1 MLCDSIMQL
10 GSGHACLVCSSPCDT
25 ELVYRVDAHHRPR
38 GVAWQVRTSPLRTY
52 EVQQSALSVEGRL
65 VASLFSLLELSSPA
79 VLRAVRRF
87 VAAWPCDCIA
97 HSREA
102 HGMTLYSFARGGST
116 IYVAW
121 LTHHSLHCWAIECKH
136 LSDLSSS
143 KRDTKRLAKSVTAAL
158 TGVRVGYRLCC

>member
-1 MLCDSIMQL
+1 MYTLHIRRVLAAKTRCQWIASFPAPKEHQMLCDSIMQL

-87 VAAWPCDCIA
+87 VGALRLYRSQPGGSWNDSLQFCSRRVHDLCGMA
-97 HSREA
+97 HSPQ
-102 HGMTLYSFARGGST
+102 
-116 IYVAW
+116 
-121 LTHHSLHCWAIECKH
+121 
-136 LSDLSSS
+136 
-143 KRDTKRLAKSVTAAL
+143 LAL
-158 TGVRVGYRLCC
+158 LGN